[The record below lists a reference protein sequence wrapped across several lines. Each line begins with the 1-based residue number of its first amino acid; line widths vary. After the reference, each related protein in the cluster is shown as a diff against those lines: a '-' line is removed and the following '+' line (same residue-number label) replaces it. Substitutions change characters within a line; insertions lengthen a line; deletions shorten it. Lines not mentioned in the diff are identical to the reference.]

1 MRNVDYSESLTFTNG
16 DKRQFKLSFLKPKG
30 PRGGRNVISK
40 LRLRCVSSLTTNA
53 STTIAAGGLANICQ
67 QVRIV
72 GPMGEF
78 VNLTGPE
85 IRMLHISEK
94 GKNAIPDAAL
104 VAISQTGTA
113 RTIEFI
119 LDFAPV
125 NRSKRR
131 WDFALPV
138 DHLLSVGD
146 QALEVKGAANTDMGT
161 GGGTT
166 IVSQAWQLVVE
177 SREEPDIQD
186 HCWRELRSVAQNQL
200 TDFELPVSGGIVRN
214 CFAFKYS
221 DHITGG
227 TDMSSCT
234 SVQIPSL
241 GVDAIDPTYLQN
253 AFLDEGDHDRSST
266 SDPFV
271 QTTRRVL
278 PLIWSSFGEKLTDMP
293 RHTSKLAIRLT
304 GNSVSNLSLVTE
316 TIYEKTAKATQVE
329 AGYAAEHG
337 LTGRTIKTEGKT
349 KKDPSGWGWMKNFFP
364 GKLTK

>member
-1 MRNVDYSESLTFTNG
+1 MRNVDFSETLTFNTG

-40 LRLRCVSSLTTNA
+40 LRVRCLATLSTNA
-53 STTIAAGGLANICQ
+53 STTIAAGGLANIMQ
-67 QVRIV
+67 QIRIV

-85 IRMLHISEK
+85 VRMLHFAEK
-94 GKNAIPDAAL
+94 GKNSRPDAAL
-104 VAISQTGTA
+104 LAISQA
-113 RTIEFI
+113 SVSRTIDFV
-119 LDFAPV
+119 LDFAPM
-125 NRSKRR
+125 NRAKRR
-131 WDFALPV
+131 WDYALPV
-138 DHLLSVGD
+138 DHLLSIGD
-146 QALEVKGAANTDMGT
+146 QALEIKAAANTDLGT
-161 GGGTT
+161 GGGAT
-166 IVSQAWQLVVE
+166 INAMTWQLVVE

-214 CFAFKYS
+214 CFAFKYA

-227 TDMSSCT
+227 TDVSSVT

-253 AFLDEGDHDRSST
+253 AFLDEGDHDLAST
-266 SDPFV
+266 SDPFS

-278 PLIWSSFGEKLTDMP
+278 PLIWASQGEKITDMP
-293 RHTSKLAIRLT
+293 RHTSKLAIRLN
-304 GNSVSNLSLVTE
+304 GNAVSNLSLVTE

-329 AGYAAEHG
+329 AGYAMEHG

-349 KKDPSGWGWMKNFFP
+349 KKDPAGWSWLKNYLP